1 VAYPVSVAIEP
12 RLAER
17 NRLTAAFRLILAIPH
32 LIVVGSVGLG
42 LAVRSGRG
50 DSTSLGGETGLLG
63 AVTWI
68 LAIVSWVTILIG
80 GEHIN
85 AIRRFTRYYLRWR
98 VRAIAYTMLLEDQY
112 PPFGD
117 APYPAALTVADPA
130 GERNRLTVA
139 FRIIL
144 AIPHLIVLVFLM
156 LAWWATAFVGWL
168 LILID
173 GRYPQPLYT
182 FGAGAL
188 QWLIRVEAYLLL
200 MTDEYPPFSF
210 T

>member
-50 DSTSLGGETGLLG
+50 DSTSLGSETGLLG

-68 LAIVSWVTILIG
+68 LAIVSWVTIVIG

-98 VRAIAYTMLLEDQY
+98 VRAIAYTMLLEDKY